1 MHGWCGSV
9 IQGKDKTGS
18 LRGLSMIIVAE
29 RLNAARKTVR
39 EAIEER
45 DETLIIREAAD
56 QFAAGAD
63 IVDINAGAHPDRE
76 ETDMAWMIDLV
87 QGAVDAR
94 ISIDSSSSR
103 VILKNIH
110 KLSKTPMINSVSLES
125 KKLAEMR
132 PALTERE
139 ADIVALCMDDSGLPK
154 SADQAFDNAV
164 RIVETLEGLGIA
176 RQHIFLDPLVQTISA
191 DHTKGQ
197 MVLSTIGRIHAEIPG
212 VHIICGL
219 SNISYGMPER
229 FLINRTFLT
238 LAVGAGLDA
247 AIIDPLD
254 KKLMTA
260 VAVSEMLLGND
271 SYCRNYLTQYRK
283 NNIIP

>member
-1 MHGWCGSV
+1 
-9 IQGKDKTGS
+9 
-18 LRGLSMIIVAE
+18 MIIVAE
-29 RLNAARKTVR
+29 RLNAARKAVR
-39 EAIEER
+39 EAIER
-45 DETLIIREAAD
+45 KDEALVIKEATD

-63 IVDINAGAHPDRE
+63 IIDINAGAHPDRE
-76 ETDMAWMIDLV
+76 EADMAWMIDLV
-87 QGAVDAR
+87 QGAVDVR

-103 VILKNIH
+103 VILTNIH

-125 KKLAEMR
+125 KKLAEMQ

-139 ADIVALCMDDSGLPK
+139 ADIVALCMDDAGLPK
-154 SADQAFDNAV
+154 TADQAYGNAV
-164 RIVETLEGLGIA
+164 RMVQTLDGIGIS
-176 RQHIFLDPLVQTISA
+176 REHIFLDPLVQTISA
-191 DHTKGQ
+191 DHTKGL
-197 MVLSTIGRIHAEIPG
+197 MVLETIGRIRAEMPG

-254 KKLMTA
+254 QKLTTA
-260 VAVSEMLLGND
+260 AAVSEMLLGKD
-271 SYCRNYLTQYRK
+271 PYCRNYLTQFRK
-283 NNIIP
+283 KNIIP

>member
-1 MHGWCGSV
+1 
-9 IQGKDKTGS
+9 
-18 LRGLSMIIVAE
+18 MIVVAE

-39 EAIEER
+39 EAIETK
-45 DETLIIREAAD
+45 DEALIVKEATD
-56 QFAAGAD
+56 QFAGGAD
-63 IVDINAGAHPDRE
+63 IIDVNAGAHPDRE
-76 ETDMAWMIDLV
+76 ESDMGWMIDLV

-94 ISIDSSSSR
+94 ISIDSSSSG

-154 SADQAFDNAV
+154 SADQAFANAV
-164 RIVETLEGLGIA
+164 RMVETLEGIGIT
-176 RQHIFLDPLVQTISA
+176 REHIFLDPLVQTISA
-191 DHTKGQ
+191 DHTKGL
-197 MVLSTIGRIHAEIPG
+197 MVLSTIGRIRAEIPG
-212 VHIICGL
+212 VHIVCGL

-238 LAVGAGLDA
+238 LAAGAGLDA

-260 VAVSEMLLGND
+260 VAVSEMLLGKD
-271 SYCRNYLTQYRK
+271 PYCRNYLTRFRK
-283 NNIIP
+283 NDIVP